1 VPQTPVA
8 QTRSTPRHP
17 RRPSATRDRLGQPH
31 THRAT
36 GRHPRR
42 PRPHQPP
49 DRRPALR
56 WGGRHESGAAV

>member
-42 PRPHQPP
+42 PRPHQPA
-49 DRRPALR
+49 RSATGSTLR
-56 WGGRHESGAAV
+56 WSARVGCSC